1 MTSVTFLAVMVP
13 RRNLPLKSGTPAE
26 LGTGE
31 LLVIAG
37 RPRLRDRITARLA
50 SHRLDLAL
58 AAGVPAET
66 SSALAL
72 RARHLS
78 DFKERSALAG
88 SVRRLVGQAEVGRP
102 RSAFPIIPSFGHV
115 TTARDVLGALADT
128 LADPRPV
135 RVRGVAQARLL
146 LTDATWPL
154 YNPRCERT
162 LRAQAR
168 IAAENLELPTRRRFS
183 F

>member
-1 MTSVTFLAVMVP
+1 VTSVRFLPVMLP
-13 RRNLPLKSGTPAE
+13 RRNRPLESGARADV
-26 LGTGE
+26 GTGE
-31 LLVIAG
+31 RLVVAG
-37 RPRLRDRITARLA
+37 RPRLRDRIAACVA

-78 DFKERSALAG
+78 DFKERRALAG
-88 SVRRLVGQAEVGRP
+88 SIRRLVGQAEPGRP
-102 RSAFPIIPSFGHV
+102 RSAVRIIPSFGHV
-115 TTARDVLGALADT
+115 TAARDVLVTLADT
-128 LADPRPV
+128 LADPQPV

-162 LRAQAR
+162 LRTQAR
-168 IAAENLELPTRRRFS
+168 IASDNLELRTRGRL
-183 F
+183 

>member
-1 MTSVTFLAVMVP
+1 MRS
-13 RRNLPLKSGTPAE
+13 RRHRPLDSKTPA
-26 LGTGE
+26 GSGSGE
-31 LLVIAG
+31 HLVVAA
-37 RPRLRDRITARLA
+37 RPRFRDRIAARLA

-66 SSALAL
+66 SPALAL
-72 RARHLS
+72 RARQLR
-78 DFKERSALAG
+78 DFEERRALAG
-88 SVRRLVGQAEVGRP
+88 SIRRLVGQAEPGRP
-102 RSAFPIIPSFGHV
+102 HSSARIIPSVGHV
-115 TTARDVLGALADT
+115 TAARDALGTLADA

-162 LRAQAR
+162 LRTQAR
-168 IAAENLELPTRRRFS
+168 VATENLELRIE
-183 F
+183 